1 MGSHRK
7 RAQTMQLGPRYSF
20 FTYRILFLSSP
31 ARRVAL
37 LNPLLVSGTNHPASD
52 ILPENYNYCLEK
64 SWVGIVNH
72 LFNIVNYTYLASRQ
86 SRNYVSYTTRKQVV
100 RPGRPHWDSCTP
112 GHNNFRDRQHREE
125 GGSQQDCDPIRVHP
139 TSGPYT

>member
-52 ILPENYNYCLEK
+52 ILQENYNYRLER

-72 LFNIVNYTYLASRQ
+72 LFFNIVNDTYILS
-86 SRNYVSYTTRKQVV
+86 
-100 RPGRPHWDSCTP
+100 
-112 GHNNFRDRQHREE
+112 
-125 GGSQQDCDPIRVHP
+125 
-139 TSGPYT
+139 